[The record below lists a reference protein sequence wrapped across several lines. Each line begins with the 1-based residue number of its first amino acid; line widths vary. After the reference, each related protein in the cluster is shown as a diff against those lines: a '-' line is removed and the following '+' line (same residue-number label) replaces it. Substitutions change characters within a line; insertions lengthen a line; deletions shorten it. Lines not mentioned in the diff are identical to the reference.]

1 MAKKLIVVLVAAVV
15 GASIGAM
22 LGYGPLLRYKTEGV
36 LDIGM
41 GTTEY
46 KRFTEL
52 ANDAGT
58 FRKFVDLFPIGG
70 VNDKGL
76 VQLSAIIAKGQWHK
90 PVPRVSKADAKEL
103 PDILLQ
109 MEQDREKAPDEVRK
123 LTVPAYLGLRLTHT
137 AADPEEAANVAAWLG
152 EYVKD
157 VATHEAVRD
166 QAARWKLENWKFSE
180 RAQERKLKYEFTIQQ
195 AQARTAALK
204 KIVASY
210 PESARREGSQVV
222 DVRKDNEKFISPQ
235 AQLVGA
241 ESEII
246 EIREKVQ
253 KLDREL
259 EQQVFA
265 QVVLGDIDAA
275 LKRARSGSESVIN
288 LSGVIADSGRKV
300 KSEAERE
307 SLLSLAADL
316 SQISGRFL
324 TQAQFIAKPSVP
336 DYPERPSPMFVII
349 LGAMLAT
356 LFAVVFVWR
365 RLIIKTLLQDD
376 ANKA

>member
-1 MAKKLIVVLVAAVV
+1 M
-15 GASIGAM
+15 
-22 LGYGPLLRYKTEGV
+22 
-36 LDIGM
+36 
-41 GTTEY
+41 
-46 KRFTEL
+46 
-52 ANDAGT
+52 
-58 FRKFVDLFPIGG
+58 
-70 VNDKGL
+70 
-76 VQLSAIIAKGQWHK
+76 
-90 PVPRVSKADAKEL
+90 
-103 PDILLQ
+103 
-109 MEQDREKAPDEVRK
+109 
-123 LTVPAYLGLRLTHT
+123 
-137 AADPEEAANVAAWLG
+137 
-152 EYVKD
+152 
-157 VATHEAVRD
+157 
-166 QAARWKLENWKFSE
+166 
-180 RAQERKLKYEFTIQQ
+180 KYEFTIQQ
-195 AQARTAALK
+195 AQARTTALK

-259 EQQVFA
+259 EQQAFA
-265 QVVLGDIDAA
+265 QVVLGDIDVA

-288 LSGVIADSGRKV
+288 LSGVIAEYGKKL

-307 SLLSLAADL
+307 KLLSLAADL

-324 TQAQFIAKPSVP
+324 TQAQFIAKPFVP
-336 DYPERPSPMFVII
+336 DYPERPSPMLVVT
-349 LGAMLAT
+349 LGAMLSS
-356 LFAVVFVWR
+356 LFAAAFVWR